1 MKWYASITALLASM
15 PGCAVQP
22 TRHSAYP
29 VNPLILNRRSPR
41 AFSDEKLGSRDIAT
55 LFEAARWAPSSYN
68 DQPWMFL
75 YAQKGTRWWNTFFDL
90 LVPFNQMW
98 AGSADLLVVVL
109 SRTTFAET
117 GKPSPTHSF
126 DTGAAVQNLALQ
138 AESMGIAVHTMGGFD
153 HDRART
159 ELAVP
164 EDYAIE
170 AMIAIGRPGNPEQL
184 PVDLRGMEAP
194 SDRKPLADVM
204 KEGSFV

>member
-1 MKWYASITALLASM
+1 MKWYASFTAFLASM

-29 VNPLILNRRSPR
+29 VNSLILNRRSPR
-41 AFSDEKLGSRDIAT
+41 AFSHEKLTDREIKT

-75 YAQKGTRWWNTFFDL
+75 YAQKGTSSWDRFYDL
-90 LVPFNQMW
+90 LVPFNQAW
-98 AGSADLLVVVL
+98 AAAADLLVVVL

-117 GKPSPTHSF
+117 GKPSATHSF

-138 AESMGIAVHTMGGFD
+138 AESMGIAVHAMGGFD
-153 HDRART
+153 AQRART
-159 ELAVP
+159 ELAIP
-164 EDYAIE
+164 DEYAIE
-170 AMIAIGRPGNPEQL
+170 AMIAIGKPGNPDQL
-184 PVDLRGMEAP
+184 PVELRALEKP
-194 SDRKPLADVM
+194 SDRKPLAEII